1 MINSFHNIAPN
12 NLKRSECTHTHGKL
26 FKDTK
31 STACFGLGDLNITK
45 QTTLLHR
52 LMSNL
57 YTSNSI

>member
-1 MINSFHNIAPN
+1 
-12 NLKRSECTHTHGKL
+12 
-26 FKDTK
+26 
-31 STACFGLGDLNITK
+31 LGDLNITK